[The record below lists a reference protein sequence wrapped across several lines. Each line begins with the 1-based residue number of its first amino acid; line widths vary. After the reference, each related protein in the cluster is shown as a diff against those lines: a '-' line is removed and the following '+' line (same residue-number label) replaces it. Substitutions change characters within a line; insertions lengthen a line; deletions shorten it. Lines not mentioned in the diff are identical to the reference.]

1 MKFKTNR
8 SMSSIVDFQ
17 TKVRQY
23 NENAFDVVEYEI
35 LPLHT
40 EAYSTSDTKNYNF
53 EDIEKIIN
61 LNQTKIDDLNR
72 EIERLTNNATN
83 VDYFVAIGS
92 GVLTGIIDSLWV
104 GEFDFEALK
113 ADSHKHVNKFIEKY
127 AKIRG
132 YKDNGKGLKGAIEFL
147 EKKFPVDQDNIW
159 KATGISSTKLH
170 HLEDLAHH
178 PTVLGLVA
186 SIIVQF
192 FRMSIFVDKDGKVNV
207 EMIETSKSDFAKTW
221 LPIII
226 TGILKWTVY
235 LAESK
240 KTINDKEIPKPICIL
255 MKRLSAAPAVL
266 EILKVADNWFGH
278 LVSDMGG
285 SKNTPGGGMGIP
297 GIFLSLLK
305 EISSLPGINKTC
317 LPQLVSDWY
326 SKDKID
332 LRAELA
338 IVEYLGKQSVPV
350 IINECFVRT
359 FYFICRLIEEKSHCQ
374 SWQDVNWKNVVPWGN
389 RTITR
394 MITISSGTFM
404 ALDLADAA
412 VRSAINNGT
421 PQNPK
426 FWADFVLRINIVGLG
441 RFSIAIVDDVRMG
454 VKRNRLRNERI
465 AIVNE
470 QIFLSAAH
478 FYYKEGEIWEEA
490 ESASVAVDELYKRA
504 QYVSVLSYELIN
516 DSLKSCSQF
525 SAYLPKVEEKNP
537 ELLVRINN
545 ILKN

>member
-1 MKFKTNR
+1 MT
-8 SMSSIVDFQ
+8 SIVDFQ
-17 TKVRQY
+17 TKVRQN

-40 EAYSTSDTKNYNF
+40 EAYSTSDTKKYNF
-53 EDIEKIIN
+53 EDIEKIID

-178 PTVLGLVA
+178 PTVLGLIA
-186 SIIVQF
+186 SILVQF

-226 TGILKWTVY
+226 TGILKWTIY

-240 KTINDKEIPKPICIL
+240 NTINDKEIPKPICIL
-255 MKRLSAAPAVL
+255 MKKLSAAPAVF

-297 GIFLSLLK
+297 GIFLSFLK
-305 EISSLPGINKTC
+305 EISSLPGINKTG

-359 FYFICRLIEEKSHCQ
+359 FYFISRLIEEKSHCQ
-374 SWQDVNWKNVVPWGN
+374 SWQGVNWKNVVPWGN

-426 FWADFVLRINIVGLG
+426 FWADFILRINIVGLG

-465 AIVNE
+465 ALMNE
-470 QIFLSAAH
+470 QIFLNAAH
-478 FYYKEGEIWEEA
+478 FYYKEGEMWEEA

-504 QYVSVLSYELIN
+504 QYVSVFSYELIN

-537 ELLVRINN
+537 ELLDIINN